1 MSALP
6 PKADIGHIGPLPR
19 RLIDDIVRLQ
29 TVSGAAELRR
39 NADHCRAL
47 YGAYGLADGG
57 SGRRAADL
65 PRQTGPHHRYVCARQ
80 RYGITA
86 RIIAHN
92 LSEALG
98 VPVTIENIPGAGGTV
113 GADRTAKA
121 VPDGY
126 TLGWIANGALTIA
139 PGLQSKLPYD
149 SRRDFAPISQ
159 VLVMASILA
168 VNNDLPVKSI
178 QELVALA
185 KAQPGKLSY
194 ATPGVGT
201 PQHIGGEL
209 LKSLAGIDIIH
220 VPYRGALFADVIGG
234 RVPITLQNMG
244 AILPTVRDGKLRGL
258 AVTSLKRS
266 PNIPELPSVAE
277 SGYPSFEA
285 TSWFALL
292 APAGTPAP
300 IVSKLHREISRITAR
315 PDVREKFAQL
325 GLDTVG
331 GSPEELATIIKSDIV
346 KWAKVIK
353 DAGIKA
359 DE

>member
-1 MSALP
+1 MQIIAALFTALMVWLMAVPAVAQPTYPDRLVRIIVTFAPGSAT
-6 PKADIGHIGPLPR
+6 D
-19 RLIDDIVRLQ
+19 
-29 TVSGAAELRR
+29 
-39 NADHCRAL
+39 
-47 YGAYGLADGG
+47 
-57 SGRRAADL
+57 
-65 PRQTGPHHRYVCARQ
+65 
-80 RYGITA
+80 ITA

-331 GSPEELATIIKSDIV
+331 GSPQELATIIKSDIV